1 MTNSSE
7 RVNPTYPVYEPG
19 TLWQRIVDRTQ
30 SALACGALQSIA
42 TTYEIVDQA
51 GIPFLVRV
59 LANLDRKTA
68 AKKEQDRKSRLG
80 VEFNPFLPYEPA
92 LYVADLSPT
101 HICLLNK
108 FNVVDHHILLIT
120 REFEEQDALLT
131 RPDFAAASQV
141 LAELDGLIFYNGG
154 KLAGSSQR
162 HKHLQWLPLPM
173 LPNNIRLPIEPLVTT
188 AQTIDGIATI
198 PSLPF
203 IHYISK
209 FDTAKFDTAKFD
221 TAKCDAFPSS
231 DPMSELYLDR
241 YLKLLKAA
249 NVSDAINCDRSQ
261 HGAYNLLLTRHWMM
275 LIPRSQE
282 SFAGISVNSLGFAG
296 ALLVRNS
303 DQLHQLK
310 TLTPLTLLTEVGY
323 AHNSHNLG
331 TI

>member
-1 MTNSSE
+1 MMNPSE
-7 RVNPTYPVYEPG
+7 RVNPTYPIYEAG

-80 VEFNPFLPYEPA
+80 VEFNPFLPYEPT

-173 LPNNIRLPIEPLVTT
+173 LSNAIRIPIEPLVTT
-188 AQTIDGIATI
+188 AQAIDRIGTI

-203 IHYISK
+203 LHYITQ
-209 FDTAKFDTAKFD
+209 FDTAQFDTAQL
-221 TAKCDAFPSS
+221 DAFPSP
-231 DPMSELYLDR
+231 DAMSELYLDS
-241 YLKLLKAA
+241 YLKLLNAA
-249 NVSDAINCDRSQ
+249 NLSDETKQDHSQ
-261 HGAYNLLLTRHWMM
+261 HKAYNLLLTRHWML

-323 AHNSHNLG
+323 ARNYG
-331 TI
+331 FVT